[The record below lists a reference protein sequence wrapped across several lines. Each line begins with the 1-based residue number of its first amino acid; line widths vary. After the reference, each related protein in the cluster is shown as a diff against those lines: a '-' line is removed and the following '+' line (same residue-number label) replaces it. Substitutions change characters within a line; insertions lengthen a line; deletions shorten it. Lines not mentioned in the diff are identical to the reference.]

1 MKRKLLLV
9 LMFCL
14 PVFCVFAAAPTVKIA
29 ELGGN
34 APKIDGRMEDG
45 EWKNAAVL
53 NDFILSGMKRKAVN
67 RTEVYIVSQIV
78 FAGSWKQF

>member
-34 APKIDGRMEDG
+34 APKIDGRNVDPTYA
-45 EWKNAAVL
+45 NAICTPMAACE
-53 NDFILSGMKRKAVN
+53 FSAP
-67 RTEVYIVSQIV
+67 
-78 FAGSWKQF
+78 

>member
-45 EWKNAAVL
+45 E
-53 NDFILSGMKRKAVN
+53 
-67 RTEVYIVSQIV
+67 
-78 FAGSWKQF
+78 